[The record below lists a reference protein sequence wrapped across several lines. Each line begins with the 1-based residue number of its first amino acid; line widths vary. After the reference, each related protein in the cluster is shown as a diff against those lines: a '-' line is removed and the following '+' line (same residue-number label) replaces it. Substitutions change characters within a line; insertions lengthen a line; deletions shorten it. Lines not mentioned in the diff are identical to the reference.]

1 MATKKPTTKI
11 PAKTTGT
18 VTRTVTRTFSLRLQ
32 VDEALRAENGTNFDP
47 SLSATVNRLLARG
60 LGLTAASRD

>member
-1 MATKKPTTKI
+1 MATKKPTTKEAPKI
-11 PAKTTGT
+11 PTKTTG
-18 VTRTVTRTFSLRLQ
+18 TVTRTFSLRLQ

-60 LGLTAASRD
+60 LGLTAPRG

>member
-18 VTRTVTRTFSLRLQ
+18 ITRTFSLRLQ

>member
-11 PAKTTGT
+11 PAKTAG
-18 VTRTVTRTFSLRLQ
+18 TVTRTFSLRLQ

>member
-1 MATKKPTTKI
+1 MATKKPTTKKAPKI
-11 PAKTTGT
+11 PAKTTG
-18 VTRTVTRTFSLRLQ
+18 TVTRTFSLRLQ